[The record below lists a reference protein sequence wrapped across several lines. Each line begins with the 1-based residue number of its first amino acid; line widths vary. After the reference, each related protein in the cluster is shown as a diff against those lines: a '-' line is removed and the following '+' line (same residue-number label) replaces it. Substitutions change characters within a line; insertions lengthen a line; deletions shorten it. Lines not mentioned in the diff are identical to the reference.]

1 MYLKIT
7 CLPRKAGF
15 FQLLFFIFLLLSS
28 NLANAQCAGE
38 DASITICN
46 IPDPANQNINL
57 FNLLGGTPTP
67 GGSWT
72 DLQES
77 RALNLSTGVLNVWG
91 INESDTYVFIYT
103 VNDASCTDNVAT
115 VTVTVGGYA
124 GISNPNASA
133 CDDNSSVNLFQF
145 LGNFPNPQLNG
156 HWNDDSNS
164 GALRGNFLDAT
175 VSGLGTFSFTYT
187 MPAIGSCQPI
197 SATVDVTV
205 HPAPEPGE
213 PSDLILCDSDDMSI
227 YTNVNLLDYLFGQDP
242 GGKWSESGTSELSS
256 PQDTFINVQNI
267 YNTFGPGE
275 YGFTYTVQP
284 SHPVCN
290 QKSAT
295 IKIIIEEQLDFTGST
310 LVVASD
316 ICEDE
321 IGRATFVATLTQGL
335 ENIPNGSYNLQ
346 YQITGPIPSGNTIVV
361 RFENG
366 VTTFPIPAISFPL
379 IGAYTVRIINIHE
392 TTGYNACDH
401 IIGDISDIL
410 NVYPLPK
417 INDGTLTIENACQ
430 DTDVVVQLSG
440 NTNLTDGDYRIT
452 YNLSGSNTAP
462 SRQVIMTVTGGVGT
476 FIIPGSLLH
485 NQGSTTIVITHIIN
499 LQTLCE
505 NVASLSQSFTIFPKP
520 DVSNVRVAINDVCEN
535 QPVIA
540 NFSGFGILTN
550 IQITYSLTGANTASG
565 IVTIAA
571 VNGSATFTIPA
582 NQLLNTGTTTFTVS
596 EIVNNETSCGASNLS
611 ITDSFTIYKL
621 PETPIVNTME
631 FCQSENA
638 TVADLLPNGTSYI
651 WYATESGT
659 SPLGSDTVLTS
670 GNYYVAAVSPFG
682 CVSQKAMVTVTITDL
697 PAPTLETDGQNF
709 CGLDSPAP
717 TLADLSVNV
726 NGTGTIVWYDAL
738 HNGNQLPDSHPLQDG
753 TTYYGF
759 DSSAVTGCISE
770 NALAVTV
777 SLTHCGEDEYELMIP
792 DGFSPNGD
800 GINDTFNIPNIEF
813 LFPDFTLEIYNRY
826 GNVMY
831 KGNRNTPDW
840 DGRSNQ
846 STIIDGVAPNGVY
859 FYIVNFNKGKK
870 PAQQGRLYLNR

>member
-1 MYLKIT
+1 M
-7 CLPRKAGF
+7 
-15 FQLLFFIFLLLSS
+15 
-28 NLANAQCAGE
+28 ANAQCAGE

-46 IPDPANQNINL
+46 IPDPANRNINL

-67 GGSWT
+67 GGTWT

-91 INESDTYVFIYT
+91 VNESDTYVFIYT
-103 VNDASCTDNVAT
+103 VNNASCADNVAT
-115 VTVTVGGYA
+115 VTVTIGGYA

-156 HWNDDSNS
+156 SWNDDSGS

-187 MPAIGSCQPI
+187 MPAIGSCSAV

-295 IKIIIEEQLDFTGST
+295 IKVIIEKQLDFTGST

-379 IGAYTVRIINIHE
+379 VGAYTVRIINIHE
-392 TTGYNACDH
+392 TTGYNACEH
-401 IIGDISDIL
+401 IIGDISDVL

-417 INDGTLTIENACQ
+417 INAGTLTIDNACQ
-430 DTDVVVQLSG
+430 DTDVEVRLSG

-462 SRQVIMTVTGGVGT
+462 SRQVVMTVVGGIGT
-476 FIIPGSLLH
+476 FIIPGNLLH

-505 NVASLSQSFTIFPKP
+505 NLASLSQSFTIFPKP
-520 DVSNVRVAINDVCEN
+520 DVSNVRVTINDVCEN

-540 NFSGFGILTN
+540 NFSGFGILTS

-571 VNGSATFTIPA
+571 VNGLATFTIPA

-596 EIVNNETSCGASNLS
+596 EIVNNETSCGVSNLS
-611 ITDSFTIYKL
+611 ITDSFTIHKL
-621 PETPIVNTME
+621 PEIPIVNNME

-638 TVADLLPNGTSYI
+638 TVADLLPNGASYI

-659 SPLGSDTVLTS
+659 SPLSNDTALVS

-682 CVSQKAMVTVTITDL
+682 CVSQKGRVAVTITNL

-717 TLADLSVNV
+717 TLADLSANV

-738 HNGNQLPDSHPLQDG
+738 HNGNLLPNSQVLQDSM
-753 TTYYGF
+753 TYYGF
-759 DSSAVTGCISE
+759 DSSAVSGCISE
-770 NALAVTV
+770 NALVVTV
-777 SLTHCGEDEYELMIP
+777 SLSHCGEDEYELMIP

-870 PAQQGRLYLNR
+870 PAKQGRLYLNR

>member
-7 CLPRKAGF
+7 CLPLKAGF
-15 FQLLFFIFLLLSS
+15 FQLLLFTFFLLSC
-28 NLANAQCAGE
+28 NLTKAQCAGE

-46 IPDPANQNINL
+46 IPDPTNQNINL

-67 GGSWT
+67 GGTWT
-72 DLQES
+72 DLQQS
-77 RALNLSTGVLNVWG
+77 GGLNISTGILNVWG
-91 INESDTYVFIYT
+91 INESDTYVFVYT
-103 VNDASCTDNVAT
+103 VNDASCADNVAT
-115 VTVTVGGYA
+115 VTVTIGGYA

-133 CDDNSSVNLFQF
+133 CDDNNSVNLFQF
-145 LGNFPNPQLNG
+145 LGNFPNPQQNG
-156 HWNDDSNS
+156 YWRDDSGS

-187 MPAIGSCQPI
+187 MPAIGSCPSV

-205 HPAPEPGE
+205 HPAPEPGVT
-213 PSDLILCDSDDMSI
+213 SDLILCDSDDMSI
-227 YTNVNLLDYLFGQDP
+227 YTNLNLLDYIFGQDP
-242 GGKWSESGTSELSS
+242 GGKWSEGGTSELSS
-256 PQDTFINVQNI
+256 PEDTFINVQNI

-290 QKSAT
+290 PKSST

-310 LVVASD
+310 LVIASD

-335 ENIPNGSYNLQ
+335 ENIPNGNYNLQ
-346 YQITGPIPSGNTIVV
+346 YQITGPISSGNTILV

-366 VTTFPIPAISFPL
+366 VVTFPIPAISFPFV
-379 IGAYTVRIINIHE
+379 GAYTVSIVNIHE

-417 INDGTLTIENACQ
+417 INAGTLTIENACQ
-430 DTDVVVQLSG
+430 ESDVEVRLSG
-440 NTNLTDGDYRIT
+440 NINLADGNYRIT
-452 YNLSGSNTAP
+452 YDLGGSNTA
-462 SRQVIMTVTGGVGT
+462 SAQQVVMTVVGGVGT
-476 FIIPGSLLH
+476 FILPSSLLS
-485 NQGSTTIVITHIIN
+485 NPGNMTIVITHIIN

-505 NVASLSQSFTIFPKP
+505 NTASLSQSFMILPKP
-520 DVSNVRVAINDVCEN
+520 DVSNVRVTINDVCES

-540 NFSGFGILTN
+540 NFSGFGMLTS

-571 VNGSATFTIPA
+571 VNGTAVFTIPA
-582 NQLLNTGTTTFTVS
+582 NQLLNTGTTTFTIS
-596 EIVNNETSCGASNLS
+596 EIVNNETSCGAGNLS
-611 ITDSFTIYKL
+611 ITDSFTIYRL
-621 PETPIVNTME
+621 PETPVVNNME

-638 TVADLLPNGTSYI
+638 TVADLVPNGTSYI
-651 WYATESGT
+651 WYASESG
-659 SPLGSDTVLTS
+659 SPLSSDTVLTS
-670 GNYYVAAVSPFG
+670 GNYYVATVSPFG
-682 CVSQKAMVTVTITDL
+682 CVSQKAIVAVIITDL
-697 PAPTLETDGQNF
+697 PPPVLETGGQNF

-717 TLADLSVNV
+717 TLANLSANV
-726 NGTGTIVWYDAL
+726 NGTGTIVWFDAL
-738 HNGNQLPDSHPLQDG
+738 HNGNQLPDSQVLQDG
-753 TTYYGF
+753 MTYYGF
-759 DSSAVTGCISE
+759 DSSATSSCISE

-777 SLTHCGEDEYELMIP
+777 SLSHCGEDEYELMIP

-846 STIIDGVAPNGVY
+846 STVIDGVAPNGVY
-859 FYIVNFNKGKK
+859 FYIVNFNKGNK
-870 PAQQGRLYLNR
+870 PAKQGRLYLNR

>member
-7 CLPRKAGF
+7 CLPQKAGF
-15 FQLLFFIFLLLSS
+15 FQLLLFTFFLLSC
-28 NLANAQCAGE
+28 NLTKAQCAGE

-46 IPDPANQNINL
+46 IPDPTNQNINL

-67 GGSWT
+67 GGTWT
-72 DLQES
+72 DLQQS
-77 RALNLSTGVLNVWG
+77 GGLNISTGILNVWG
-91 INESDTYVFIYT
+91 MNESDTYVFVYT
-103 VNDASCTDNVAT
+103 VNDASCADNVAT
-115 VTVTVGGYA
+115 VTVTIGGYA

-133 CDDNSSVNLFQF
+133 CDDNNSVNLFQF
-145 LGNFPNPQLNG
+145 LGNFPNPQQNG
-156 HWNDDSNS
+156 YWRDDSGS

-187 MPAIGSCQPI
+187 MPAIGSCPSV

-205 HPAPEPGE
+205 HPAPEPGVT
-213 PSDLILCDSDDMSI
+213 SDLILCDSDDMSI
-227 YTNVNLLDYLFGQDP
+227 YTNLNLLDYIFGQDP
-242 GGKWSESGTSELSS
+242 GGKWSEGGTSELSS
-256 PQDTFINVQNI
+256 PEDTFINVQNI

-290 QKSAT
+290 PKSST

-310 LVVASD
+310 LVIASD

-321 IGRATFVATLTQGL
+321 IGRATFVATLTQGF
-335 ENIPNGSYNLQ
+335 ENIPNGNYNLQ
-346 YQITGPIPSGNTIVV
+346 YQITGPISSGNTILV

-366 VTTFPIPAISFPL
+366 VVTFPIPAISFPFV
-379 IGAYTVRIINIHE
+379 GAYTVSIVNIHE

-417 INDGTLTIENACQ
+417 INAGTLTIENACQ
-430 DTDVVVQLSG
+430 ESDVEVRLSG
-440 NTNLTDGDYRIT
+440 NTNLADGDYRIT
-452 YNLSGSNTAP
+452 YDLGGSNTA
-462 SRQVIMTVTGGVGT
+462 SAQQVIMTVVGGVGT
-476 FIIPGSLLH
+476 FILPSSQLTNPG
-485 NQGSTTIVITHIIN
+485 NMTIVITHIIN

-505 NVASLSQSFTIFPKP
+505 NTASLSQSFIILPKP
-520 DVSNVRVAINDVCEN
+520 DVSNVRVTINDVCES

-540 NFSGFGILTN
+540 NFSGFGMLTS

-571 VNGSATFTIPA
+571 VNGTAVFTIPA
-582 NQLLNTGTTTFTVS
+582 NQLLNTGTTTFTIS
-596 EIVNNETSCGASNLS
+596 EIVNNETSCGAGNLS
-611 ITDSFTIYKL
+611 ITDSFTIYRL
-621 PETPIVNTME
+621 PETPVVNNME

-638 TVADLLPNGTSYI
+638 TVADLIPNGTSYI
-651 WYATESGT
+651 WYASESG
-659 SPLGSDTVLTS
+659 SPLSSDTVLTS
-670 GNYYVAAVSPFG
+670 GNYYVATVSPFG
-682 CVSQKAMVTVTITDL
+682 CVSQKAIVAVIITDL
-697 PAPTLETDGQNF
+697 PPPVLETGGQNF

-717 TLADLSVNV
+717 TLANLSANV
-726 NGTGTIVWYDAL
+726 NGTGTIVWFDAL
-738 HNGNQLPDSHPLQDG
+738 HNGNQLPDSQVLQDG
-753 TTYYGF
+753 MTYYGF
-759 DSSAVTGCISE
+759 DSSATSGCISE

-777 SLTHCGEDEYELMIP
+777 SLSHCGEDEYELMIP

-846 STIIDGVAPNGVY
+846 STVIDGVAPNGVY
-859 FYIVNFNKGKK
+859 FYIVNFNKGNK
-870 PAQQGRLYLNR
+870 PAKQGRLYLNR

>member
-7 CLPRKAGF
+7 CLPQKAGF
-15 FQLLFFIFLLLSS
+15 FQLLLFTFFLLSC
-28 NLANAQCAGE
+28 NLTKAQCAGE

-46 IPDPANQNINL
+46 IPDPANQSINL
-57 FNLLGGTPTP
+57 FNLLGGTPIP

-72 DLQES
+72 DLQQS
-77 RALNLSTGVLNVWG
+77 GGLNISTGILNVWG
-91 INESDTYVFIYT
+91 VNESDTYVFIYT
-103 VNDASCTDNVAT
+103 VNDPSCADNVAT
-115 VTVTVGGYA
+115 VTVTIGGYA

-133 CDDNSSVNLFQF
+133 CDDNNSVNLFQF
-145 LGNFPNPQLNG
+145 LGNFPNPQQNG
-156 HWNDDSNS
+156 YWRDDSGS

-187 MPAIGSCQPI
+187 MPAIGSCPSV

-205 HPAPEPGE
+205 HPAPEPGVT
-213 PSDLILCDSDDMSI
+213 SDLILCDSDDMSI
-227 YTNVNLLDYLFGQDP
+227 YTNLNLLDYIFGQDP
-242 GGKWSESGTSELSS
+242 GGKWSEGRTSELSG
-256 PQDTFINVQNI
+256 PEDTFINVQNI

-290 QKSAT
+290 PKSST

-310 LVVASD
+310 LVIASD

-335 ENIPNGSYNLQ
+335 ENIPNGNYNLQ
-346 YQITGPIPSGNTIVV
+346 YQITGPISSGNTILV

-366 VTTFPIPAISFPL
+366 VVTFPIPAISFPFV
-379 IGAYTVRIINIHE
+379 GAYTVSIVNIHE

-417 INDGTLTIENACQ
+417 INAGTLTIENACQ
-430 DTDVVVQLSG
+430 ESDVEVRLSG
-440 NTNLTDGDYRIT
+440 NINLADGNYRIT
-452 YNLSGSNTAP
+452 YDLGGSNTA
-462 SRQVIMTVTGGVGT
+462 SAQQVVMTVVGGVGT
-476 FIIPGSLLH
+476 FILPSSLLR
-485 NQGSTTIVITHIIN
+485 NPGNMTIVITHIIN

-505 NVASLSQSFTIFPKP
+505 NTASLSQSFMILPKP
-520 DVSNVRVAINDVCEN
+520 DVSNVRVTINDVCEN

-540 NFSGFGILTN
+540 NFLGFGMLTS

-571 VNGSATFTIPA
+571 VNGTAVFTIPA
-582 NQLLNTGTTTFTVS
+582 NQLLNTGTTTFTIS
-596 EIVNNETSCGASNLS
+596 EIVNNETSCGVGNLS
-611 ITDSFTIYKL
+611 ITVSFTIYRL
-621 PETPIVNTME
+621 PETPVVNNME

-638 TVADLLPNGTSYI
+638 TVADLVPNGTSYI
-651 WYATESGT
+651 WYASESG
-659 SPLGSDTVLTS
+659 SPLSSDTVLTS
-670 GNYYVAAVSPFG
+670 GNYYVATVSPFG
-682 CVSQKAMVTVTITDL
+682 CVSQKAIVAVIITDL
-697 PAPTLETDGQNF
+697 PPPVLETGGQNF

-717 TLADLSVNV
+717 TLANLSANV
-726 NGTGTIVWYDAL
+726 NGTGTIVWFDAL
-738 HNGNQLPDSHPLQDG
+738 YNGNQLPDSQVLQDG
-753 TTYYGF
+753 MTYYGF
-759 DSSAVTGCISE
+759 DSSATTGCISE

-777 SLTHCGEDEYELMIP
+777 SLSHCGEDEYELMIP

-831 KGNRNTPDW
+831 KGNRNTPNW

-846 STIIDGVAPNGVY
+846 STVIDGVAPNGVY
-859 FYIVNFNKGKK
+859 FYIVNFNKGNK
-870 PAQQGRLYLNR
+870 PAKQGRLYLNR

>member
-7 CLPRKAGF
+7 CLPLKAGF
-15 FQLLFFIFLLLSS
+15 FQLLLFTFFLLSC
-28 NLANAQCAGE
+28 NLTKAQCAGE

-46 IPDPANQNINL
+46 IPDPTNQNINL

-67 GGSWT
+67 GGTWT
-72 DLQES
+72 DLQQS
-77 RALNLSTGVLNVWG
+77 GGLNISTGILNVWG
-91 INESDTYVFIYT
+91 INESDTYVFVYT
-103 VNDASCTDNVAT
+103 VNDASCADNVAT
-115 VTVTVGGYA
+115 VTVTIGGYA

-133 CDDNSSVNLFQF
+133 CDDNNSVNLFQF
-145 LGNFPNPQLNG
+145 LGNFPNPQQNG
-156 HWNDDSNS
+156 YWRDDSGS

-187 MPAIGSCQPI
+187 MPAIGSCPSV

-205 HPAPEPGE
+205 HPAPEPGVT
-213 PSDLILCDSDDMSI
+213 SDLILCDSDDMSI
-227 YTNVNLLDYLFGQDP
+227 YTNLNLLDYIFGQDP
-242 GGKWSESGTSELSS
+242 GGKWSEGGTSELSG
-256 PQDTFINVQNI
+256 PEDTFINVQNI

-290 QKSAT
+290 PKSST

-310 LVVASD
+310 LVIASD

-335 ENIPNGSYNLQ
+335 ENIPNGNYNLQ
-346 YQITGPIPSGNTIVV
+346 YQITGPISSGNTILV

-366 VTTFPIPAISFPL
+366 VVTFPIPAISFPFV
-379 IGAYTVRIINIHE
+379 GAYTLSIVNIHE

-417 INDGTLTIENACQ
+417 INAGTLTIENACQ
-430 DTDVVVQLSG
+430 ESDVEVRLSG
-440 NTNLTDGDYRIT
+440 NINLADGDYRIT
-452 YNLSGSNTAP
+452 YDLGGSNTA
-462 SRQVIMTVTGGVGT
+462 SAQQVIMTVVGGVGT
-476 FIIPGSLLH
+476 FILPSSQLTNPG
-485 NQGSTTIVITHIIN
+485 NMTIVITHIIN

-505 NVASLSQSFTIFPKP
+505 NTASLSQSFIILPKP
-520 DVSNVRVAINDVCEN
+520 DVSNVRVTINDVCES

-540 NFSGFGILTN
+540 NFSGFGMLTS

-571 VNGSATFTIPA
+571 VNGTAVFTIPA
-582 NQLLNTGTTTFTVS
+582 NQLLNTGTTTFTIS
-596 EIVNNETSCGASNLS
+596 EIVNNETSCGAGNLS
-611 ITDSFTIYKL
+611 ITDSFTIYRL
-621 PETPIVNTME
+621 PETPVVNNME

-638 TVADLLPNGTSYI
+638 TVADLVPNGTSYI
-651 WYATESGT
+651 WYASESG
-659 SPLGSDTVLTS
+659 SPLSSDTVLTS
-670 GNYYVAAVSPFG
+670 GNYYVATVSPFG
-682 CVSQKAMVTVTITDL
+682 CVSQKAIVAVIITDL
-697 PAPTLETDGQNF
+697 PPPVLETGGQNF

-717 TLADLSVNV
+717 TLANLSANV
-726 NGTGTIVWYDAL
+726 NGTGTIVWFDAL
-738 HNGNQLPDSHPLQDG
+738 HNGNQLPDSQVLQDG
-753 TTYYGF
+753 MTYYGF
-759 DSSAVTGCISE
+759 DSSATTGCISE

-777 SLTHCGEDEYELMIP
+777 SLSHCGEDEYELMIP

-846 STIIDGVAPNGVY
+846 STVIDGVAPNGVY
-859 FYIVNFNKGKK
+859 FYIVNFNKGNK
-870 PAQQGRLYLNR
+870 PAKQGRLYLNR

>member
-7 CLPRKAGF
+7 CLPLKAGF
-15 FQLLFFIFLLLSS
+15 FQLLLFTFFLLSC
-28 NLANAQCAGE
+28 NLTKAQCAGE

-46 IPDPANQNINL
+46 IPDPTNQNINL

-72 DLQES
+72 DLQQS
-77 RALNLSTGVLNVWG
+77 GGLNISTGILNVWS
-91 INESDTYVFIYT
+91 INESDTYVFVYT
-103 VNDASCTDNVAT
+103 VNDASCADNVAT
-115 VTVTVGGYA
+115 VTVTIGGYA

-133 CDDNSSVNLFQF
+133 CDDNNSVNLFQF
-145 LGNFPNPQLNG
+145 LGNFPNPQQNG
-156 HWNDDSNS
+156 YWRDDSGS

-187 MPAIGSCQPI
+187 MPAIGSCPSV

-205 HPAPEPGE
+205 HPAPEPGVT
-213 PSDLILCDSDDMSI
+213 SDLILCDSDDMSI
-227 YTNVNLLDYLFGQDP
+227 YTNLNLLDYIFGQDP
-242 GGKWSESGTSELSS
+242 GGKWSEGGTSELSS
-256 PQDTFINVQNI
+256 PEDTFINVQNI

-290 QKSAT
+290 PKSST

-310 LVVASD
+310 LVIASD

-321 IGRATFVATLTQGL
+321 IGRATFVATLTQGF
-335 ENIPNGSYNLQ
+335 ENIPNGNYNLQ
-346 YQITGPIPSGNTIVV
+346 YQITGPISSGNTILV

-366 VTTFPIPAISFPL
+366 VVTFPIPAISFPFV
-379 IGAYTVRIINIHE
+379 GAYTVSIVNIHE

-417 INDGTLTIENACQ
+417 INAGTLTIENACQ
-430 DTDVVVQLSG
+430 ESDVEVRLSG
-440 NTNLTDGDYRIT
+440 NINLADGNYRIT
-452 YNLSGSNTAP
+452 YDLGGSNTA
-462 SRQVIMTVTGGVGT
+462 SAQQVVMTVVGGVGT
-476 FIIPGSLLH
+476 FILPSSLLR
-485 NQGSTTIVITHIIN
+485 NPGNMTIVITHIIN

-505 NVASLSQSFTIFPKP
+505 NTASLSQSFMILPKP
-520 DVSNVRVAINDVCEN
+520 DVSNVRVTINDVCEN

-540 NFSGFGILTN
+540 NFSGFGMLTS

-571 VNGSATFTIPA
+571 VNGTAVFTIPA
-582 NQLLNTGTTTFTVS
+582 NQLLNTGTTTFTIS
-596 EIVNNETSCGASNLS
+596 EIVNNETSCGAGNLS
-611 ITDSFTIYKL
+611 ITDSFTIYRL
-621 PETPIVNTME
+621 PETPVVNNME

-638 TVADLLPNGTSYI
+638 TVADLIPNGTSYI
-651 WYATESGT
+651 WYASESG
-659 SPLGSDTVLTS
+659 SPLSSDTVLTS
-670 GNYYVAAVSPFG
+670 GNYYVATVSPFG
-682 CVSQKAMVTVTITDL
+682 CVSQKAIVAVIITDL
-697 PAPTLETDGQNF
+697 PPPVLQTGGQNF

-717 TLADLSVNV
+717 TLANLSANV
-726 NGTGTIVWYDAL
+726 NGTGTIVWFDAL
-738 HNGNQLPDSHPLQDG
+738 HSGNQLPDSQVLQDG
-753 TTYYGF
+753 MTYYGF
-759 DSSAVTGCISE
+759 DSSATTGCISE

-777 SLTHCGEDEYELMIP
+777 SLSHCGEDEYELMIP

-846 STIIDGVAPNGVY
+846 STVIDGVAPNGVY
-859 FYIVNFNKGKK
+859 FYIVNFNKGNK
-870 PAQQGRLYLNR
+870 PAKQGRLYLNR

>member
-15 FQLLFFIFLLLSS
+15 FQLLLFTFFFLYC

-67 GGSWT
+67 GGRWT
-72 DLQES
+72 DIQES

-103 VNDASCTDNVAT
+103 VDDASCVDNVAT

-156 HWNDDSNS
+156 RWNDDSNS

-187 MPAIGSCQPI
+187 MPAIGSCSAV

-213 PSDLILCDSDDMSI
+213 PTDLILCDSDDMSI

-256 PQDTFINVQNI
+256 PQDTFIDVQNI

-295 IKIIIEEQLDFTGST
+295 IKVIIEKQLDFTGST

-346 YQITGPIPSGNTIVV
+346 YQITGPIPSGDTILV

-392 TTGYNACDH
+392 TTGYNACEH

-430 DTDVVVQLSG
+430 DTDVTVQLSG
-440 NTNLTDGDYRIT
+440 NINLTDGDYRIT
-452 YNLSGSNTAP
+452 YNLSGSNTTP

-476 FIIPGSLLH
+476 FIIPGNLLH

-505 NVASLSQSFTIFPKP
+505 NTASLSQSFTIFPKP
-520 DVSNVRVAINDVCEN
+520 DVSNVRVVINDVCEN

-540 NFSGFGILTN
+540 SFTGFGVLTS

-565 IVTIAA
+565 IATIAA

-621 PETPIVNTME
+621 PEIPIVNNME

-638 TVADLLPNGTSYI
+638 TVADLLPNGASYI

-659 SPLGSDTVLTS
+659 SPLSSDTVLTS

-682 CVSQKAMVTVTITDL
+682 CVSQKAMVVVTITDL

-717 TLADLSVNV
+717 TLAELSANV

-738 HNGNQLPDSHPLQDG
+738 HNGNQLPDSQALQDG
-753 TTYYGF
+753 MTYYAF
-759 DSSAVTGCISE
+759 DSSAVTGCVSE
-770 NALAVTV
+770 NALAVTI
-777 SLTHCGEDEYELMIP
+777 SLSHCGEDEYELMIP

>member
-15 FQLLFFIFLLLSS
+15 FQLLLFTFFFLYC

-72 DLQES
+72 DLQQS
-77 RALNLSTGVLNVWG
+77 GGLNLSTGILNVWG
-91 INESDTYVFIYT
+91 VNESDTYVFIYT

-115 VTVTVGGYA
+115 VTVTIGGYA

-156 HWNDDSNS
+156 RWNDDSNS

-187 MPAIGSCQPI
+187 MPAIGPCPSV

-213 PSDLILCDSDDMSI
+213 TIDLILCDSDDMSI
-227 YTNVNLLDYLFGQDP
+227 YTNLNLLDYIFGQDP
-242 GGKWSESGTSELSS
+242 GGKWSESGTSELSG

-267 YNTFGPGE
+267 YNTFGAGE

-290 QKSAT
+290 PKSST
-295 IKIIIEEQLDFTGST
+295 VKIIIEEQLDFTGST

-335 ENIPNGSYNLQ
+335 ENIPNGNYHLQ
-346 YQITGPIPSGNTIVV
+346 YQITGPIPSGNTIIV

-366 VTTFPIPAISFPL
+366 VVTFPIPAISFPL
-379 IGAYTVRIINIHE
+379 VGAYTVRIINIHE

-430 DTDVVVQLSG
+430 ESDVEVKLSG
-440 NTNLTDGDYRIT
+440 NINLTDGDYRIT
-452 YNLSGSNTAP
+452 YNLTGSNTAP
-462 SRQVIMTVTGGVGT
+462 TRQVVMTVVGGIGT
-476 FIIPGSLLH
+476 FIIPATLLP
-485 NQGSTTIVITHIIN
+485 NQGSTTIIITHIIN

-505 NVASLSQSFTIFPKP
+505 NTASLSQSFTILPKP

-540 NFSGFGILTN
+540 NFTGFGVLRS

-565 IVTIAA
+565 IATIAA

-596 EIVNNETSCGASNLS
+596 EIVNSETSCGVSNLS

-621 PETPIVNTME
+621 PEIPIVSNME
-631 FCQSENA
+631 FCQSEDA
-638 TVADLLPNGTSYI
+638 TIADLQPNGPSYI
-651 WYATESGT
+651 WYATENGT
-659 SPLGSDTVLTS
+659 SPLSSDMVLTS

-682 CVSQKAMVTVTITDL
+682 CVSQKAMVVVTITDL

-717 TLADLSVNV
+717 TLAELSANV

-738 HNGNQLPDSHPLQDG
+738 QNGNQLPYSQVLQDG
-753 TTYYGF
+753 MTYFGF
-759 DSSAVTGCISE
+759 DSSAVTGCVSE

-777 SLTHCGEDEYELMIP
+777 SLSHCGEDEYELMIP

-859 FYIVNFNKGKK
+859 FYIVNFNKNKK

>member
-7 CLPRKAGF
+7 CLPLKAGF
-15 FQLLFFIFLLLSS
+15 FQLLLFTFFLLSC
-28 NLANAQCAGE
+28 NLTKAQCAGE

-46 IPDPANQNINL
+46 IPDPTNQNINL

-72 DLQES
+72 DLQQS
-77 RALNLSTGVLNVWG
+77 GGLNISTGILNVWS
-91 INESDTYVFIYT
+91 INESDTYVFVYT
-103 VNDASCTDNVAT
+103 VNDASCADNVAT
-115 VTVTVGGYA
+115 VTVTIGGYA

-133 CDDNSSVNLFQF
+133 CDDNNSVNLFQF
-145 LGNFPNPQLNG
+145 LGNFPNPQQNG
-156 HWNDDSNS
+156 YWRDDSGS

-187 MPAIGSCQPI
+187 MPAIGSCPSV

-205 HPAPEPGE
+205 HPAPEPGVT
-213 PSDLILCDSDDMSI
+213 SDLILCDSDDMSI
-227 YTNVNLLDYLFGQDP
+227 YTNLNLLDYIFGQDP
-242 GGKWSESGTSELSS
+242 GGKWSEGGTSELSG
-256 PQDTFINVQNI
+256 PEDTFINVQNI

-290 QKSAT
+290 PKSST

-310 LVVASD
+310 LVIASD

-321 IGRATFVATLTQGL
+321 IGRAAFVATLTQGL
-335 ENIPNGSYNLQ
+335 ENIPNGNYNLQ
-346 YQITGPIPSGNTIVV
+346 YQITGPISSGNTILV

-366 VTTFPIPAISFPL
+366 VVTFPIPAISFPFV
-379 IGAYTVRIINIHE
+379 GAYTVSIVNIHE

-417 INDGTLTIENACQ
+417 INAGTLTIENACQ
-430 DTDVVVQLSG
+430 ESDVEVRLSG
-440 NTNLTDGDYRIT
+440 NINLADGNYRIT
-452 YNLSGSNTAP
+452 YDLGGSNTA
-462 SRQVIMTVTGGVGT
+462 SAQQVVMTVVGGVGT
-476 FIIPGSLLH
+476 FILPSSLLR
-485 NQGSTTIVITHIIN
+485 NPGNMTIVITHIIN

-505 NVASLSQSFTIFPKP
+505 NTASLSQSFMILPKP
-520 DVSNVRVAINDVCEN
+520 DVSNVRVTINDVCEN

-540 NFSGFGILTN
+540 NFSGFGMLTS

-571 VNGSATFTIPA
+571 VNGTAVFTIPA
-582 NQLLNTGTTTFTVS
+582 NQLLNTGTTTFTIS
-596 EIVNNETSCGASNLS
+596 EIVNNETSCGAGNLS
-611 ITDSFTIYKL
+611 ITDSFTIYRL
-621 PETPIVNTME
+621 PETPVVNNME

-638 TVADLLPNGTSYI
+638 TVADLVPNGTSYI
-651 WYATESGT
+651 WYASESG
-659 SPLGSDTVLTS
+659 SPLSSDTVLTS
-670 GNYYVAAVSPFG
+670 GNYYVATVSPFG
-682 CVSQKAMVTVTITDL
+682 CVSQKAIVAVIITDL
-697 PAPTLETDGQNF
+697 PPPVLETGGQNF

-717 TLADLSVNV
+717 TLANLSANV
-726 NGTGTIVWYDAL
+726 NGTGTIVWFDAL
-738 HNGNQLPDSHPLQDG
+738 HNGNQLPDSQVLQDG
-753 TTYYGF
+753 MTYYGF
-759 DSSAVTGCISE
+759 DSSATTGCISE

-777 SLTHCGEDEYELMIP
+777 SLSHCGEDEYELMIP

-846 STIIDGVAPNGVY
+846 STVIDGVAPNGVY
-859 FYIVNFNKGKK
+859 FYIVNFNKGNK
-870 PAQQGRLYLNR
+870 PAKQGRLYLNR